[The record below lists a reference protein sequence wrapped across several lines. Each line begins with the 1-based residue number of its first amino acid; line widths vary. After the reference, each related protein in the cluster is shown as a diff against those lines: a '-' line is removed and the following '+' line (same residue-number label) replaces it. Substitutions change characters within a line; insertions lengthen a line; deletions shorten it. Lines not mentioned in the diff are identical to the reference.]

1 MSDAQ
6 SPQVTPEQPLSVT
19 LSIAQWRAVLEQLS
33 AGPFRVVA
41 PLMGDI
47 ERQAQAAIARLQ
59 QPGMP
64 MPIHRSSSRRPGI
77 GNLRVALR
85 P

>member
-1 MSDAQ
+1 MSDA
-6 SPQVTPEQPLSVT
+6 PQVTPEQPLSVT
-19 LSIAQWRAVLEQLS
+19 LSIVQWRAVLEQLS

-59 QPGMP
+59 QPGMMQP
-64 MPIHRSSSRRPGI
+64 LHRGNGTAAEDRPDVG
-77 GNLRVALR
+77 
-85 P
+85 